1 MTQVP
6 DPRRRR
12 GRQHPLPFLLGAASG
27 LNAYLAHY
35 PAFAYNGQVAWI
47 RRAILGLIRLAL
59 TVLAHWAPLLMET

>member
-1 MTQVP
+1 MTHHRLDDGAGVP

-47 RRAILGLIRLAL
+47 RRAILGLIGSL
-59 TVLAHWAPLLMET
+59 